1 VEWAWPGKGR
11 LQVTRGVHDS
21 LVAERH
27 EEDIT
32 GEQLQDMNGGGGM
45 EVPEDRRRLGLGK
58 LD

>member
-1 VEWAWPGKGR
+1 MGLAGEGPPAGHPR
-11 LQVTRGVHDS
+11 RARR

-27 EEDIT
+27 EEDIV

-58 LD
+58 LN